1 MPNYKSLALK
11 LQTALCLAGE
21 HITIEEKRFYSIR
34 YKRMLTKYIV
44 RRQQPGQARETLI
57 ESYSVIDVVKGL
69 AELYAATGG
78 VNSGS

>member
-11 LQTALCLAGE
+11 LQTALCLAGQ
-21 HITIEEKRFYSIR
+21 HITMEEKRFYSIR

-44 RRQQPGQARETLI
+44 KRQNPGERKETLL
-57 ESYSVIDVVKGL
+57 ESYSIIDVVKRL

-78 VNSGS
+78 VKDGS